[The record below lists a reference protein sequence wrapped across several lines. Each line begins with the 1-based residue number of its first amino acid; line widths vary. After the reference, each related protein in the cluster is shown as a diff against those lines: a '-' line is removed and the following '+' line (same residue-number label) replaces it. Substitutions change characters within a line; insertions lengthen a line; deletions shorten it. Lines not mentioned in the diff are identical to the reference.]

1 MIELALNKVSKYY
14 GATMVLED
22 ASFEVHSGERVGLIG
37 RNGCGKST
45 LLKIIGGIESND
57 GGMVTVRKDATIGYL
72 DQLPQYNDDFRVIDV
87 LDLAFNEVNEIAT
100 EMKILENKMSIFQ
113 GKDLEKVL
121 YKYEELQKSFE
132 ILGGY
137 DIEEKLSKICNGL
150 KITESFKNRIFNS
163 LSGGEKTTVIL
174 GKILLESPEILLL
187 DEPSNHLD
195 LKSIEWLEDYLKDY
209 KGVSIIVS
217 HDRYFLDRVVNKIV
231 EIEDM
236 VSTVYIGNYSSYVK
250 EKEDNILRML
260 EAYENQQ
267 KKIKSMEKTI
277 KDLRE
282 WGKRADNVK
291 FFKRAA
297 SMEKRLEKMEKFQRP
312 KIEKENIKLSLE
324 VKNRSGKEVIK
335 IKDLCKKFND
345 KILLDKANF
354 LLIYGEKVALIG
366 DNGTGKSTLLKIL
379 LNNFDKG
386 FNERE
391 YCGDSGMAE
400 LGASVKLG
408 YLPQKIK
415 FNNEDNTV
423 LECFREDIL
432 ITEGK
437 AREYLAKYMFFGE
450 EVFKKVKNLSG
461 GERSRLCLCKLMYDE
476 INLLILDEPTNH
488 LDIDSREVLEECL
501 KEFEGSIFFV
511 SHDRYFI
518 NQLCHGIVELNSG
531 KLNSYIGNYDYYK
544 EKKNEEKNK
553 IKIINEKIISKKGYK
568 SIDEDKKSKNKLKNK
583 EKKVEDLE
591 EEITFLEVRLKNI
604 EKEMVS
610 DFIDY
615 ESLSIL
621 YEEKLFIENSLDEL
635 IKKWEQLI

>member
-14 GATMVLED
+14 GATMILKD
-22 ASFEVHSGERVGLIG
+22 ISFEVHSGERIGLIG

-57 GGMVTVRKDATIGYL
+57 GGIITIRKDATIGYL
-72 DQLPQYNDDFRVIDV
+72 DQLPQYNDNFKVIDV
-87 LDLAFNEVNEIAT
+87 LDLAFNEVNDIAR
-100 EMKILENKMSIFQ
+100 EMKILENKMSILQ
-113 GKDLEKVL
+113 GKNLEKVL

-150 KITESFKNRIFNS
+150 KITESFKNRVFNS

-195 LKSIEWLEDYLKDY
+195 LKSIEWLEDYLKYY

-312 KIEKENIKLSLE
+312 KVEKENIKLSLE

-335 IKDLCKKFND
+335 IKDLCKKFNNR
-345 KILLDKANF
+345 ILLDKANF
-354 LLIYGEKVALIG
+354 LLTYGEKIALIG

-379 LNNFDKG
+379 LNNFDES
-386 FNERE
+386 FNEE
-391 YCGDSGMAE
+391 NYSEDSGVAE
-400 LGASVKLG
+400 LGASIKLG

-415 FNNEDNTV
+415 FNNEENTV
-423 LECFREDIL
+423 LECFREDIA

-461 GERSRLCLCKLMYDE
+461 GERSRLCLCKIMYDDV
-476 INLLILDEPTNH
+476 NLLILDEPTNH

-501 KEFEGSIFFV
+501 SEFEGSIFFV

-518 NQLCHGIVELNSG
+518 NQLCNGIVELNNG
-531 KLNSYIGNYDYYK
+531 KLNSYLGNYDYYK
-544 EKKNEEKNK
+544 EKKNDEKNK
-553 IKIINEKIISKKGYK
+553 PKLVNEKTISK
-568 SIDEDKKSKNKLKNK
+568 KKSKNTGEDKRLKNK
-583 EKKVEDLE
+583 EKKVKNLE
-591 EEITFLEVRLKNI
+591 EEISILEVRLKSI
-604 EKEMVS
+604 EEEMMANS
-610 DFIDY
+610 IDY
-615 ESLSIL
+615 QNLNEL
-621 YEEKLFIENSLDEL
+621 YEEKVFIENSLDNL
-635 IKKWEQLI
+635 IKEWEQLF